1 MEGCIFSAI
10 VISGH
15 VTKMDLAEA
24 TGEVSAPD
32 ITKRSSFDTI
42 VGIFDNL
49 VPANLVDEA
58 AKNNL
63 LPIIM
68 ASIAFGLLVP
78 EKTEDGAGKSYSLSL
93 VRELNGVVTMV
104 VTGVMKVTWLGVGSL
119 VLASAARLDLA
130 AIGESVGYLMLTVI
144 SGLAFHV
151 FIVYPLLLFAMA
163 QRNPCQYFPNILPA
177 LATALGA
184 SSSAVALPVTTKCV
198 VEKNGVRRHIANFVL
213 SLGATV
219 NMDGT
224 SIYLICACYFLGT
237 LQGVVFGLG
246 DFITMALL
254 ATFCSMGAAPV
265 PSASLVL
272 LATIMTA
279 VNVPFNETFGIIS
292 AVDWM
297 LDRLRTSVNVA
308 GDATVAAIVDKL
320 APADEHSPADGTDDK
335 GPLLPVK
342 SSA

>member
-1 MEGCIFSAI
+1 
-10 VISGH
+10 
-15 VTKMDLAEA
+15 
-24 TGEVSAPD
+24 
-32 ITKRSSFDTI
+32 
-42 VGIFDNL
+42 
-49 VPANLVDEA
+49 
-58 AKNNL
+58 
-63 LPIIM
+63 
-68 ASIAFGLLVP
+68 
-78 EKTEDGAGKSYSLSL
+78 
-93 VRELNGVVTMV
+93 
-104 VTGVMKVTWLGVGSL
+104 
-119 VLASAARLDLA
+119 
-130 AIGESVGYLMLTVI
+130 
-144 SGLAFHV
+144 
-151 FIVYPLLLFAMA
+151 MA
-163 QRNPCQYFPNILPA
+163 QRNPCQYFSNILPA

-254 ATFCSMGAAPV
+254 AT
-265 PSASLVL
+265 
-272 LATIMTA
+272 IMTA
-279 VNVPFNETFGIIS
+279 VNVPFNEAFGIIS

-320 APADEHSPADGTDDK
+320 APADEHSLVDTDDK
-335 GPLLPVK
+335 GPLLLVK